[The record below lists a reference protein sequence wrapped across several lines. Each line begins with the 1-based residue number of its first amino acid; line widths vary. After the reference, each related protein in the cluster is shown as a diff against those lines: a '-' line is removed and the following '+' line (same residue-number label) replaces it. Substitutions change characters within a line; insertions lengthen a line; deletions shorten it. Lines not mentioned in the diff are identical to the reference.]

1 MSQQIIDTSTATD
14 TLAAG
19 FAKVNNN
26 FTELYS
32 SLVSTGMMVDYWGLY
47 EPDGWVFAAGGTI
60 GNAGS
65 GADYT
70 DGTEGLFVL
79 LWNSIGDSYCPVSGG
94 RIGPNAVDDFNAG
107 KTLTLPDARGK
118 TSIFAGGSFAVLGSS
133 AGSETVSLVA
143 DNMPTHSHDV
153 VIPAHNHSINV
164 PTSSVAVQNGSDSD
178 VFLSSTS
185 QNTSSTTDETVTS
198 SSEGSGSS
206 FSIMQPSIVCHKII
220 KL

>member
-1 MSQQIIDTSTATD
+1 MSQQISDTSTATD

-94 RIGPNAVDDFNAG
+94 RGASASADFAAG
-107 KTLTLPDARGK
+107 KTLTLPDLQGK
-118 TSIFAGGSFAVLGSS
+118 VSVGKDSSTFSTLGQSI
-133 AGSETVSLVA
+133 GSETVTLVE
-143 DNMPTHSHDV
+143 NNLPSHTHNTE
-153 VIPAHNHSINV
+153 IP
-164 PTSSVAVQNGSDSD
+164 SSTTNAQNGADFAALTNAS
-178 VFLSSTS
+178 
-185 QNTSSTTDETVTS
+185 TSSTAS
-198 SSEGSGSS
+198 SSTGSATPVN
-206 FSIMQPSIVCHKII
+206 IVQPSLVVNKII